1 MDIQTIIYAAIGG
14 VVPPLLWLWFW
25 DREDRAHP
33 EPKRMIILT
42 FIAGA
47 LTVPLV
53 IPFQKYAKD
62 ILVSTP
68 LILIAWSSIEEILK
82 FAVAYFV
89 VLTRK
94 VVDEPIDMIIYM
106 LTIALGFSALENAL
120 YLFTSLQEST
130 TLASL
135 YKGNSRFIG
144 ATLLHVLASSSIGVA
159 MAFAFYKKRIF
170 KIIITT
176 IGLIFA
182 IIIHSLFN
190 ISLVTYTGANINNIF
205 IFVWIGLIFL
215 LLAFEKV
222 KRIRHR

>member
-222 KRIRHR
+222 KRIRHQ